1 METIEI
7 LNHYIVDELVPEFN
21 LGRLDERQSLFET
34 GVLDSM
40 GILKLIAFIEEKF
53 QIHVGDEEETPENF
67 ETLLSMAEMIS
78 RMQRVSS
85 QSTPN
90 S

>member
-1 METIEI
+1 MDTIEI

-21 LGRLDERQSLFET
+21 LGRLDESQSLFET

-53 QIHVGDEEETPENF
+53 KICVGDEEETPENF

-85 QSTPN
+85 QSTPI